1 MVRPSDSQVPHMT
14 PATSTYSMMARNWAS
29 LTSMASPPSALLT
42 FHAAAS
48 SARVL
53 AVVDAGRAIPQDLD
67 DGLPGIGGPRPP
79 GAGFF
84 GPFFFLTLPPRGSRG
99 PGAGPAA
106 PLGPVRRRA
115 APAW

>member
-53 AVVDAGRAIPQDLD
+53 AVVDAGRAIPQGLD
-67 DGLPGIGGPRPP
+67 DGLPGIGGPPPP
-79 GAGFF
+79 GAGPF
-84 GPFFFLTLPPRGSRG
+84 PPLFFFPLPPPRAGGTVPG
-99 PGAGPAA
+99 PPPHA
-106 PLGPVRRRA
+106 
-115 APAW
+115 